1 MQRYA
6 RSSAISMPHAPAF
19 RWLRSYRAKCNAEI
33 QIISRKSRDDIPV
46 RVRPATVRTQNPE
59 ASIRAIVQIA
69 QRKPQRKTA
78 RLALQVRYL
87 FIRGKPLCQAVACH
101 SPLVPF
107 GETPET
113 TSQYVFDQPRFAPR
127 IQRPAFAPL
136 FKLPSA
142 SHRGK
147 PPV

>member
-1 MQRYA
+1 MKCSGTPDLVLSPCA
-6 RSSAISMPHAPAF
+6 AAPAF

-46 RVRPATVRTQNPE
+46 RVRPAIVRIQNPE

-113 TSQYVFDQPRFAPR
+113 TSQPTPDQPAFARR
-127 IQRPAFAPL
+127 IQRPATAP
-136 FKLPSA
+136 
-142 SHRGK
+142 
-147 PPV
+147 